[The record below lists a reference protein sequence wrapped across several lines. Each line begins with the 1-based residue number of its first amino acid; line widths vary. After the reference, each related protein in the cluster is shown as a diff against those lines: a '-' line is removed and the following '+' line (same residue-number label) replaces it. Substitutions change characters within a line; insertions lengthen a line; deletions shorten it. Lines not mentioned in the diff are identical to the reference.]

1 MDSSFRFA
9 GLILGLEGVGKAAL
23 YRMTDCP
30 YAGQSPTYDF
40 QSWDGV
46 LFDDKKQNPGRR
58 IRPPLSKKPA
68 IREITKK
75 AVNGNKWPTEPSIR
89 TEEGWPKNPAI
100 TSFTSSP
107 SFSEAELVAM
117 AQTART
123 AAGPSTALDGWY
135 PENWTSK
142 IIEGV
147 APHPIDIANGEAD
160 SPLWVDAWLEQ
171 IPAPTPPSLSEIR
184 SALGYRR

>member
-1 MDSSFRFA
+1 
-9 GLILGLEGVGKAAL
+9 
-23 YRMTDCP
+23 
-30 YAGQSPTYDF
+30 
-40 QSWDGV
+40 
-46 LFDDKKQNPGRR
+46 
-58 IRPPLSKKPA
+58 
-68 IREITKK
+68 
-75 AVNGNKWPTEPSIR
+75 
-89 TEEGWPKNPAI
+89 
-100 TSFTSSP
+100 
-107 SFSEAELVAM
+107 M

-184 SALGYRR
+184 SALGYRQ